1 MRMVAK
7 ERIANEGE
15 KGEKRVGQNS
25 RGGLGCGTSTKT
37 PVAGKYTFAYGSEV
51 RK

>member
-15 KGEKRVGQNS
+15 KGEKRGWDRTAEARYKA
-25 RGGLGCGTSTKT
+25 RGK
-37 PVAGKYTFAYGSEV
+37 K
-51 RK
+51 